1 MLSTVYLQLQISY
14 RSIIRSLAPFNLCLS
29 KSRSRS
35 VAFISSSRAE
45 TLAHASS
52 RADCYQQQEK
62 TQLKIRIVSLR
73 CLKRNLCSAC
83 NQNHIWRIQ
92 HNVKSFK
99 SNIQMSHW
107 SGLERKKV
115 NCKSL
120 KNPASIHTH
129 AILFFIERLKEK
141 LHIWEV
147 NSPFFF
153 FFFG

>member
-1 MLSTVYLQLQISY
+1 
-14 RSIIRSLAPFNLCLS
+14 
-29 KSRSRS
+29 

-92 HNVKSFK
+92 HNAKSFK
-99 SNIQMSHW
+99 SNIQTSHW

-115 NCKSL
+115 NCKSP

-129 AILFFIERLKEK
+129 AILFFIERLKHFIFEK
-141 LHIWEV
+141 LTLLFFENVGVWEI
-147 NSPFFF
+147 NSHPIPSHAISHKRH
-153 FFFG
+153 